1 MIKNS
6 TSAMPSDRIQLSNH
20 RAKTERRGGRGNG
33 AGGRGESAPVPPG
46 EAPKSCMRLILV
58 TRPARRNSYTPSA
71 SRTPL
76 PYSDSEFRNSVLVT
90 HSGGET
96 AHPSL
101 PFDATPRDGRL
112 RQRVERVTFERRAT
126 GCEHHQH
133 RLVRHTLTLVVGE

>member
-20 RAKTERRGGRGNG
+20 RANTERRGGRRT
-33 AGGRGESAPVPPG
+33 GGRSESAPVSPG
-46 EAPKSCMRLILV
+46 EAPKSCMRLILA

-71 SRTPL
+71 CRTPL
-76 PYSDSEFRNSVLVT
+76 PNSDSELRNSVLVT

-96 AHPSL
+96 AYPSL
-101 PFDATPRDGRL
+101 PFDATPCDGRL

-133 RLVRHTLTLVVGE
+133 RLVRGRHASTLAVRA